1 MAPYQ
6 EIDNAQTGEKQMT
19 NLKETLA
26 ASPPRTEQPQV
37 ERRRASLP
45 QPDFKHYQKSQAYP
59 GKEYLFV
66 GHSYDA
72 EHEHENADATRQAK
86 REKAIASVLKHCA
99 EDSQWLPIKDAIG
112 DKSFYEMLS
121 RFEQDW
127 LHRLPETVLIGP
139 AIDDHGK
146 LVPQSFTV
154 WRKEM
159 RRRQSEAPRTESS
172 EASAKEAAPAK
183 QAEAASSS
191 KPSTAKKT
199 GTNAKPTKK
208 G

>member
-6 EIDNAQTGEKQMT
+6 EIDIAQTGEQQMT
-19 NLKETLA
+19 NLKETMA
-26 ASPPRTEQPQV
+26 ASPPRNEQPPV

-86 REKAIASVLKHCA
+86 REKAIAAVLKHCP

-112 DKSFYEMLS
+112 DKNFYEMLS

-159 RRRQSEAPRTESS
+159 RRRQADTPRAESS
-172 EASAKEAAPAK
+172 EKDEAPAK
-183 QAEAASSS
+183 QAAAASTS
-191 KPSTAKKT
+191 KPATAKKT